1 MTQLFVEFVRL
12 LTNVLIEIREVRTIQ
27 KEQEADIM
35 ALEDTVQKL
44 EEDVTLVK
52 DVIASLK
59 AGVAELKAIVEELKG
74 QVPTAELLA
83 RLEKVDAD
91 LDAAIAPEPTPEP
104 PVEPVAA
111 KTK

>member
-35 ALEDTVQKL
+35 ALEEITQKL
-44 EEDVTLVK
+44 EEDVANVAAK
-52 DVIASLK
+52 DAAQDK
-59 AGVAELKAIVEELKG
+59 AIAELKAIIEELKG
-74 QVPTAELLA
+74 LIVTPEQLA

-91 LDAAIAPEPTPEP
+91 LDVLTAPAPEP